1 MNDIQLFAFKNKK
14 VMTLLVNNEPWF
26 IGKDVADILGYS
38 NPRDALSKHVDDE
51 DKNSVAIRD
60 GNKGNPN
67 QTIINESGV
76 YGLIFSSK
84 LPDAKSFKRWVT
96 TEVLPQ
102 IRVSGSYQKK
112 ELTGEKLMAKAFIE
126 AKSIMERQSKEI
138 EEMKP
143 KALFAD
149 TVSASESSVLVSV
162 VAKALKQKGYDIG
175 QNRMFEWLHKNK
187 YLCSRGLNRNVP
199 TQRSL
204 DLGVM
209 EFKTRVI
216 GNPNGTAKEV
226 ITPMITGKGQ
236 VYFVN
241 KYIEQFD
248 KENETEVAEQ

>member
-1 MNDIQLFAFKNKK
+1 MNDIQLFAFKNKRIR
-14 VMTLLVNNEPWF
+14 TLIFNNEPWF

-112 ELTGEKLMAKAFIE
+112 ELTGEELMAKAFIE

-138 EEMKP
+138 IEMKP

-149 TVSASESSVLVSV
+149 TVAASKSSILVGQE
-162 VAKALKQKGYDIG
+162 AKLISQSGYPIG
-175 QNRMFEWLHKNK
+175 KNRFFAWLRTNG
-187 YLCSRGLNRNVP
+187 YLCSRGADYNMP
-199 TQRSL
+199 TQRSREMNL
-204 DLGVM
+204 IEIRIRTV
-209 EFKTRVI
+209 T
-216 GNPNGTAKEV
+216 NPDGSVRETK
-226 ITPMITGKGQ
+226 TPMITGKGQ
-236 VYFVN
+236 IYFLN
-241 KYIEQFD
+241 KFKKEEVEQC
-248 KENETEVAEQ
+248 